1 MFDQLQQ
8 FWSQLG
14 DSVWPY
20 FETVWNV
27 FGDYTYLRVAFIAA
41 FSYLLARLLKKYIPN
56 LIKHFLEKTRLK
68 VSDELVELF
77 RFPIFYLLFFAGLSL
92 AVQASEAKE
101 VVLFAMMSILK
112 SAMIAVLGIFLY
124 RLSKILLSG
133 TAHKNHDEGII
144 QQKTLPLFNNTAFV
158 FILIAASHQVFSVWN
173 VDMTALLASAGIAGI
188 AVGMAA
194 QGTIADIIAGVL
206 ILTDNPFTVGDVIH
220 LETDKDNQMR
230 GTVTR
235 IGIRTTRILNEY
247 NVEIIMPN
255 AKLSNSR
262 ILNETSSA
270 VKGGVVAVNIKT
282 ATGVDIDQLRAIF
295 FDVMDN
301 LPAARDDIEKEV
313 HVVDFDWRCVTFEL
327 VFWSEESDWEGHIAS
342 ALREAAY
349 KRLHKEDIA
358 LSLPEIEALTITD
371 LPDSRQDITI
381 SAIADSR
388 QEIRVTEMPDTSTHV
403 FVKEVPNLFG
413 IEPIK
418 NSHFNHPY
426 RGQNPSG
433 NKQKMSGKENE

>member
-1 MFDQLQQ
+1 MFDQLKQV
-8 FWSQLG
+8 WSQLH
-14 DSVWPY
+14 DSALPY
-20 FETVWNV
+20 FETIWNV
-27 FGDYTYLRVAFIAA
+27 FGDHTYFRVACIAA
-41 FSYLLARLLKKYIPN
+41 VSYLVAKLLKKYIPN
-56 LIKHFLEKTRLK
+56 IIKHFSEKTRLDI
-68 VSDELVELF
+68 SDELVELF

-101 VVLFAMMSILK
+101 SVHFAMMSILK
-112 SAMIAVLGIFLY
+112 SAMIAVFGVFLY
-124 RLSKILLSG
+124 RLSKILLSSL
-133 TAHKNHDEGII
+133 ARKNHDEGII
-144 QQKTLPLFNNTAFV
+144 QHKTLPLFNNTAFV
-158 FILIAASHQVFSVWN
+158 FIIIAASHQVFSVWN

-220 LETDKDNQMR
+220 LETDQDNQMR

-262 ILNETSSA
+262 ILNETSSEI
-270 VKGGVVAVNIKT
+270 KGGVVAVNIKT
-282 ATGVDIDQLRAIF
+282 ATGVDIDQLRTIF

-301 LPAARDDIEKEV
+301 LPDARDDIEKEV

-342 ALREAAY
+342 ALREAVY
-349 KRLHKEDIA
+349 KRLHKEKIA
-358 LSLPEIEALTITD
+358 LSLPEIEELAIT
-371 LPDSRQDITI
+371 SV
-381 SAIADSR
+381 ADSR
-388 QEIRVTEMPDTSTHV
+388 QEIAITKMADSRREIKVTEMPESDTNI

-413 IEPIK
+413 VGPVK
-418 NSHFNHPY
+418 NNSFNPPRRQSSTSRSNY
-426 RGQNPSG
+426 DPSG
-433 NKQKMSGKENE
+433 VKR

>member
-1 MFDQLQQ
+1 MFDYLKQS
-8 FWSQLG
+8 WSQLR
-14 DSVWPY
+14 DSAWPY
-20 FETVWNV
+20 FETIWNV

-41 FSYLLARLLKKYIPN
+41 VSYLVAKLLKKYIPN
-56 LIKHFLEKTRLK
+56 VIKHFSERTRLDI
-68 VSDELVELF
+68 SDELVELF
-77 RFPIFYLLFFAGLSL
+77 RFPIFYLLFFSGLSL
-92 AVQASEAKE
+92 AVQASEVKE
-101 VVLFAMMSILK
+101 SVYFATMSILK
-112 SAMIAVLGIFLY
+112 SAMIAVFGIFLY
-124 RLSKILLSG
+124 RLSKILLSSI
-133 TAHKNHDEGII
+133 ARKNHDEGII

-158 FILIAASHQVFSVWN
+158 FIIIAASHQVFSVWN

-220 LETDKDNQMR
+220 LETDQDNQMR

-262 ILNETSSA
+262 ILNETSSE

-282 ATGVDIDQLRAIF
+282 ATGVDIDQLRTIF

-301 LPAARDDIEKEV
+301 LPDARDDIEKEV

-349 KRLHKEDIA
+349 KRLHKEKIA
-358 LSLPEIEALTITD
+358 LSLPEIEELAITG
-371 LPDSRQDITI
+371 
-381 SAIADSR
+381 IADSR
-388 QEIRVTEMPDTSTHV
+388 QEVAITKVADSRQEVRVTEMPESDTNI

-413 IEPIK
+413 IGPVK
-418 NSHFNHPY
+418 NNGFNPP
-426 RGQNPSG
+426 RRQGSTSRNRDPSG
-433 NKQKMSGKENE
+433 VER

>member
-1 MFDQLQQ
+1 MFDQLKQL
-8 FWSQLG
+8 WSQLR
-14 DSVWPY
+14 DSAWPY
-20 FETVWNV
+20 LETIWNV
-27 FGDYTYLRVAFIAA
+27 FGDHTYLRVAFIAA
-41 FSYLLARLLKKYIPN
+41 ISYLVAKLLKKYIPN
-56 LIKHFLEKTRLK
+56 IIKHFSEKTRLDI
-68 VSDELVELF
+68 SDELVELF

-101 VVLFAMMSILK
+101 SVHFAMMSILK
-112 SAMIAVLGIFLY
+112 SAMIAVFGIFLY

-133 TAHKNHDEGII
+133 VAHKNHDEGII

-230 GTVTR
+230 GKVTR

-262 ILNETSSA
+262 ILNESSSDI
-270 VKGGVVAVNIKT
+270 KGGVVAVNIKT
-282 ATGVDIDQLRAIF
+282 ATGVDVDQLRAIF

-301 LPAARDDIEKEV
+301 LPEARDDIEKEV

-327 VFWSEESDWEGHIAS
+327 VFWAEHSDWEGHIAS

-349 KRLHKEDIA
+349 KRLHKENIA
-358 LSLPEIEALTITD
+358 LSLPEIEELAITD
-371 LPDSRQDITI
+371 
-381 SAIADSR
+381 IADSR
-388 QEIRVTEMPDTSTHV
+388 QEIAITKMADSRRDIRVTEMPESDTNI

-413 IEPIK
+413 VGPVK
-418 NSHFNHPY
+418 NNSFNPP
-426 RGQNPSG
+426 RRQGSVSRSNRNPSG
-433 NKQKMSGKENE
+433 AE